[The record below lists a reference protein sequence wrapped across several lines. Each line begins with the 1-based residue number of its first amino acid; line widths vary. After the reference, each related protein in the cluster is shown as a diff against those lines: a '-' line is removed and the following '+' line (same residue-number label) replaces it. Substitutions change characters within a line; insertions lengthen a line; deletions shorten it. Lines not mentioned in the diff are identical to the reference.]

1 MDHTNFQDQ
10 IDEKSSCADEAQ
22 EEKTSESVSLFD
34 LYKYLE
40 GSWYIFIVVGLIS
53 AFCWGVGQAFIVAVL
68 IQVLSDVIDDR
79 RHSTLARK
87 SKS

>member
-53 AFCWGVGQAFIVAVL
+53 AFC
-68 IQVLSDVIDDR
+68 
-79 RHSTLARK
+79 
-87 SKS
+87 